1 MLTFISV
8 CQEGSVASLKYVIAL
23 SPCTARSPL
32 LWQWPAFQY
41 CIMWNF
47 QRYNINIFIEKL
59 GLARD
64 CTCTCTHWLSL
75 HCQPHPLSS

>member
-41 CIMWNF
+41 NLHHV
-47 QRYNINIFIEKL
+47 E
-59 GLARD
+59 
-64 CTCTCTHWLSL
+64 LSTL
-75 HCQPHPLSS
+75 QH

>member
-23 SPCTARSPL
+23 SPCTAAPSYGNGQP
-32 LWQWPAFQY
+32 F
-41 CIMWNF
+41 
-47 QRYNINIFIEKL
+47 NIASCGTFNATTLIFIEKL

-75 HCQPHPLSS
+75 HCQPHPLFS